1 MAVSQRPSEA
11 YPNISFNN
19 QHMIKSFGRDM
30 IGELCWNVYRGESG
44 PCSYCKN
51 DQFVDENGKPAGVCV
66 WQDKNPITGNWYINH
81 DRAIEW
87 TDGRLAKL
95 QIATDITELKKM
107 EEERRQAH
115 KMDRPKRSASRP
127 LSINPS

>member
-1 MAVSQRPSEA
+1 M
-11 YPNISFNN
+11 SF
-19 QHMIKSFGRDM
+19 
-30 IGELCWNVYRGESG
+30 E
-44 PCSYCKN
+44 
-51 DQFVDENGKPAGVCV
+51 
-66 WQDKNPITGNWYINH
+66 ITGKWYINH